1 MKGSINEV
9 LEKIIVDAVI
19 VSVRCFSCFLGL
31 PPPVLPG
38 PVGLTGVWGAELGAW
53 VELGTE
59 LVALELGA
67 LDGRGGI
74 ADVSDTIT

>member
-19 VSVRCFSCFLGL
+19 VSVGCFSCFLGL

-38 PVGLTGVWGAELGAW
+38 PVRLTGVWGGAW
-53 VELGTE
+53 V
-59 LVALELGA
+59 
-67 LDGRGGI
+67 GGI